1 MYKKLDDWIYV
12 AQKTEMD
19 AVEEM
24 SVIIKKAI
32 EEEVKI
38 QHELRIKF
46 MDFTV
51 DDATLNYVNPPRPK
65 LEALEEYR
73 EDRFSIPQLKTF
85 LTKFET
91 ITKTVGDNMQVVE
104 LASIFFTKVKKSAH
118 FGGYD
123 LTLSEQW
130 NKLTMSSILSINR
143 NLDPNNTGY
152 VN

>member
-1 MYKKLDDWIYV
+1 
-12 AQKTEMD
+12 
-19 AVEEM
+19 
-24 SVIIKKAI
+24 
-32 EEEVKI
+32 
-38 QHELRIKF
+38 

-85 LTKFET
+85 LTEFET

>member
-1 MYKKLDDWIYV
+1 
-12 AQKTEMD
+12 
-19 AVEEM
+19 
-24 SVIIKKAI
+24 
-32 EEEVKI
+32 
-38 QHELRIKF
+38 
-46 MDFTV
+46 
-51 DDATLNYVNPPRPK
+51 
-65 LEALEEYR
+65 
-73 EDRFSIPQLKTF
+73 
-85 LTKFET
+85 
-91 ITKTVGDNMQVVE
+91 MQVVE

>member
-1 MYKKLDDWIYV
+1 
-12 AQKTEMD
+12 
-19 AVEEM
+19 
-24 SVIIKKAI
+24 
-32 EEEVKI
+32 
-38 QHELRIKF
+38 

-85 LTKFET
+85 LTEFET

-104 LASIFFTKVKKSAH
+104 LASIFFTKVKNSAH

-123 LTLSEQW
+123 LTLPE
-130 NKLTMSSILSINR
+130 
-143 NLDPNNTGY
+143 
-152 VN
+152 

>member
-1 MYKKLDDWIYV
+1 
-12 AQKTEMD
+12 
-19 AVEEM
+19 M
-24 SVIIKKAI
+24 SVVIKKAI

-85 LTKFET
+85 LTEFET

-118 FGGYD
+118 FG
-123 LTLSEQW
+123 
-130 NKLTMSSILSINR
+130 
-143 NLDPNNTGY
+143 
-152 VN
+152 